1 MSSQVPVP
9 LPSNSNTDSTSNSKI
24 QHAAGHRAKVGN
36 FNLPAAQSISL
47 PSDIKHELQF
57 YPNSSAPNWSS
68 YFTIDIKTTNI
79 LMNDITLQF
88 NMGLP
93 TGGATGLAMNPCWQW
108 INRLEIVQGGNV
120 ISTLQGSQMFLMAQ
134 LLDWEEDRVAINNAA
149 SPYNSL
155 ALRQTMAG
163 LASPCYYATLKTF
176 FNQDKVP
183 ILNDSM
189 AVQLRVYMANLADVA
204 TVTGGTLTAFP
215 INSVNAICKV
225 TRLDSLTAQS
235 HLKAMA
241 IQPYHHVFHD
251 NVYFPYSVPSGVTT
265 VTTVLSGI
273 TGNVAA
279 LYFTVRASTI
289 GTGFYTFSQLAS
301 FNIADNT
308 GTNIVGGQNLTASLC
323 ANILNKDWCKSSYF
337 AETSFGTTDTKA
349 NFYCFAFSGDIVSAL
364 SYGQCLTSR
373 KFTGNETLTLVFPS
387 ALAAA
392 VQVDVYACVESV
404 LEISPSSVRKILM

>member
-1 MSSQVPVP
+1 
-9 LPSNSNTDSTSNSKI
+9 
-24 QHAAGHRAKVGN
+24 
-36 FNLPAAQSISL
+36 
-47 PSDIKHELQF
+47 
-57 YPNSSAPNWSS
+57 
-68 YFTIDIKTTNI
+68 
-79 LMNDITLQF
+79 MNDITLQF

-93 TGGATGLAMNPCWQW
+93 TGSSMVGLAMNPCWQW

-149 SPYNSL
+149 SPYNSS
-155 ALRQTMAG
+155 AQQKVMAG
-163 LASPCYYATLKTF
+163 LTSPTYYATLKTY

-189 AVQLRVYMANLADVA
+189 AVQLRVYMANLLDCA
-204 TVTGGTLTAFP
+204 TVTTGTLTTFP

-225 TRLDSLTAQS
+225 TRLDSLTSQN

-289 GTGFYTFSQLAS
+289 GAGFTAFTQLAS
-301 FNIADNT
+301 FNIPDNT

-337 AETSFGTTDTKA
+337 SETSFGSAAIDNKA

-373 KFTGNETLTLVFPS
+373 RFTGNETLTLVFPS
-387 ALAAA
+387 ALAGA
-392 VQVDVYACVESV
+392 VQVDVYASVESI
-404 LEISPSSVRKILM
+404 LEISPSSVKKILM